1 MIPFLLLGVMLFVG
15 ARFVVFK
22 SVIKLQKREFRQL
35 VLKQQ
40 HKTFKQ
46 VIVSAKDLYKDVNG
60 LEWKENNKEVV
71 IKNAYHEVLSVT
83 KQGSVCVVN
92 IIEDKME
99 NELFAN
105 FFEKSGEGKD
115 LADHLLLVFAL
126 NFVLPCQQEIKQL
139 SEKKTEYCIANI
151 QINLSGFYSKA
162 IKPPRS

>member
-1 MIPFLLLGVMLFVG
+1 MLFVG
-15 ARFVVFK
+15 ARFVLFK
-22 SVIKLQKREFRQL
+22 SVIKLQKREFRQA

-46 VIVSAKDLYKDVNG
+46 ILVSANELYKDVNG

-71 IKNAYHEVLSVT
+71 IKNTYHEVLSVT
-83 KQGSVCVVN
+83 KQGSVYIVN

-105 FFEKSGEGKD
+105 FFEKSDEGKD

-126 NFVLPCQQEIKQL
+126 NFILPHQQEIKQQAEHQL
-139 SEKKTEYCIANI
+139 AYCNSKS
-151 QINLSGFYSKA
+151 QTPLTGFYSKT
-162 IKPPRS
+162 IKPPRY

>member
-1 MIPFLLLGVMLFVG
+1 MLFVG

-22 SVIKLQKREFRQL
+22 SVVKLQKREFRQL

-46 VIVSAKDLYKDVNG
+46 VFVSIKDLYKDVNG
-60 LEWKENNKEVV
+60 LEWKENNKEIV
-71 IKNAYHEVLSVT
+71 IKNTYYEVLSVT

-105 FFEKSGEGKD
+105 FFEKSDSGKG
-115 LADHLLLVFAL
+115 LADQLLLVFAM
-126 NFVLPCQQEIKQL
+126 NFVLPQQQEIKQPADNR
-139 SEKKTEYCIANI
+139 TEYCNANAPTS
-151 QINLSGFYSKA
+151 LSGFYSKT
-162 IKPPRS
+162 IKPPRA